1 MFMFDIPVKVKVGGL
16 EYDVEVLD
24 RIRDSQSPVGR
35 CSPMDGSI
43 EVFLGDNDDFMC
55 QTFMHELVHALH
67 YQMGYSGDQIF
78 EDEHYVD
85 GLANALYSLIKDN
98 PGLFKEVEREEIADE
113 IEF

>member
-1 MFMFDIPVKVKVGGL
+1 MFEIPEKVKVGGL
-16 EYDVEVLD
+16 DYEVEILD

-43 EVFLGDNDDFMC
+43 EILLGENEDFMC
-55 QTFMHELVHALH
+55 QTFLHELVHAIH
-67 YQMGYSGDQIF
+67 YQMGYSGDQIY

-98 PGLFKEVEREEIADE
+98 PGLFDKYEEPE
-113 IEF
+113 EKPETE